1 MKVAFPDQMR
11 KIDKTIIDSGVP
23 SLLLMEEAARSV
35 FEEIRRFSLSNAV
48 VLCGGGN
55 NGGDGYTVARLL
67 LCAGIR
73 VKVVQCYV
81 PSTVDCKANATLY
94 SSLGGQIIVIGE
106 KTDVE
111 ELLSKAD
118 IVIDAVFGTGFH
130 GDLESGVAQIFD
142 FVNRLD
148 VIRLAV
154 DIPSGVS
161 GFDGS
166 ISKSCFRAHKTVTFG
181 LAKTG
186 HFLYPGREFCG
197 DIVVGSAGFP
207 KNVMDT
213 LAEPEIIDDEM
224 VSKLIPERV
233 LNSYK
238 GTFGSV
244 LVVGGSNIYT
254 GAPYLSALGAFR
266 SGCGMVY
273 TYTPKGSATVIRNN
287 LPEAIAYE
295 SRGDFL
301 IPGDIELLPK
311 IMEKIDS
318 IVVGPGAGREKESI
332 EFILKLLQSFPDKNF
347 VVDADGLYAL
357 SKDLSVLARSER
369 IIITPHIGEFARMN
383 EGKTDLKSFIQF
395 CVGNRTTAILK
406 GASSVLCD
414 DKGKITINTTGNTG
428 LAKAGSGDLLS
439 GTIAGFASQ
448 TGELTK
454 SAILAMYF
462 MGRAAELSIVSEPCN
477 SASQIADFYSLV
489 FKELE
494 QK

>member
-1 MKVAFPDQMR
+1 MRVAFPDQMR
-11 KIDKTIIDSGVP
+11 EIDKAIIERGVP
-23 SLLLMEEAARSV
+23 SLILMEEAARSV
-35 FEEIRRFSLSNAV
+35 FEEIRRFSMSNAI

-67 LCAGIR
+67 LCAGIH
-73 VKVVQCYV
+73 VEVVQCYV
-81 PSTVDCKANATLY
+81 PSTVDCIANATLY
-94 SSLGGQIIVIGE
+94 GSLGGQTVRIEE
-106 KTDVE
+106 KLDVKE
-111 ELLSKAD
+111 VLSKAD

-130 GDLESGVAQIFD
+130 GELESEVTEIFD
-142 FVNRLD
+142 FVNRLN

-197 DIVVGSAGFP
+197 DVVVGSVGFP
-207 KNVMDT
+207 KSVMNS
-213 LAEPEIIDDEM
+213 LADSEVIDDEM

-244 LVVGGSNIYT
+244 LVVGGSGIYT

-273 TYTPKGSATVIRNN
+273 SYTPQGSATVIRNN

-295 SRGDFL
+295 SRKDFL
-301 IPGDIELLPK
+301 IPGDIEVLSK
-311 IMEKIDS
+311 IMERIDS
-318 IVVGPGAGREKESI
+318 VVIGPGAGREEESI
-332 EFILKLLQSFPDKNF
+332 EFVLKLLKSFPGKNF

-369 IIITPHIGEFARMN
+369 IIITPHIGEFSRMN
-383 EGKTDLKSFIQF
+383 EGKTDLKSFVQF
-395 CVGNRTTAILK
+395 CVSNSTTAILK

-414 DKGKITINTTGNTG
+414 AKGKITINTTGNSG

-448 TGELTK
+448 TGELTR

-462 MGRAAELSIVSEPCN
+462 MGRAAELSVVSEPCN
-477 SASQIADFYSLV
+477 SASKIAEFYTLV
-489 FKELE
+489 FEELK
-494 QK
+494 QT